1 MYRAGMVPL
10 FAFAVLVL
18 HPPVTGRPPQPQAAP
33 AIQAPA
39 PAPALTVPS
48 VRVQHELVRLPKPA
62 PRANRPPAWRS
73 TRMALANP
81 PYGRAALLVRAS
93 RALVGDGR
101 YKPEPFPRLSR

>member
-1 MYRAGMVPL
+1 MVPL

-33 AIQAPA
+33 AIQVPA
-39 PAPALTVPS
+39 SAPALTVPS

-93 RALVGDGR
+93 RVLVGDGR